1 MISLYGLKTVLE
13 RLTASDSGPA
23 RPVTCNGLTKS
34 AKGLFIAALSG
45 KLDRPITVV
54 ADKASTA
61 EELLEIISFFTP
73 VHGGRLFLFPPW
85 EILPYEEMSPHPEVS
100 GTRLHTL
107 SRLVKKPGNFI
118 LVTTVEALAR
128 KTIPPD
134 ALKKSILRV
143 DKGDRLDIELLC
155 AHLVSHGYARVDMV
169 ENRGEFAVRGGVV
182 DVFAGYGDNPVRFEF
197 MGDDVE
203 SIRLYDA
210 DTQRSVKHV
219 DDVTILPFREVF
231 YHVSG
236 ERLLPALETM
246 INGMDITPARASAIM
261 DAVSNGAFFSGM
273 ERLMSAYFHQPA
285 TLLDY
290 LPPDTLFMADE
301 PEQVKSHIEGFYK
314 LMDEDRDE
322 AVRRRDIAPEVES
335 LFMGRSELENAAI
348 GHKTALRLN
357 EIALTG
363 EDEGEL
369 IVPARAPERHRGRV
383 DDFVK
388 DLTSL
393 LGNGYSVVI
402 TAESPGGAE
411 RIDKMLRDR
420 EIGSVR
426 IGPEDISRLAG
437 HILEPQTSLFE
448 GSLFLA
454 VGSIPQGFV
463 LQSDKWALITD
474 DEIFGKVVKIR
485 RRQKS
490 PRRVFTPGLEDLKRG
505 DLVVHKAHG
514 VGRYIG
520 SREMTVGDARDEY
533 LEIEYAE
540 QQKLYLPISSVNL
553 LKKYMSGGAEHRP
566 PLDRMGGVTWKKTRA
581 RVKKA
586 VMEMAGRLLK
596 IHASR
601 ELSEGFAYSTDGNFH
616 QEFAGLFE
624 YRETEDQLSAI
635 ADVAAD
641 MERKKP
647 MDRLVCG
654 DVGYGK
660 TEVAMRA
667 AFKAVFDGKQT
678 AVLVPTTLLAQ
689 QHHNTFA
696 ERFKSFPVR
705 VESLS
710 RFKSRKEQK
719 ETLAALEKGEVDI
732 IVGTHRLLQK
742 DVKFAK
748 LGLVIVDEEQ
758 RFGVAHKEK
767 LRALSAGVDT
777 MTLTATPIPRTLH
790 TALLGIRDLSV
801 IETPPADRQ
810 AVQTFIVKFSD
821 TVIREAILRELD
833 RGGQVFFVHNK
844 VKSIMSVAKHLSKMV
859 PEAKARV
866 AHGQMDEEELEK
878 VMMDFVE
885 KKFDILIA
893 TTIIESG
900 LDIPTA
906 NTIIINRADH
916 MGLAQLYQLRGRVGR
931 AHHRAFAYLLVP
943 GLSSITDLAR
953 KRLKA
958 IEELSELGS
967 GFKLAARDM
976 EIRGAGNLVGP
987 EQSGHMDAVGFE
999 TYCEML
1005 EDAIRELK
1013 GEIVEERFDS
1023 AVNLAFAG
1031 RIPKEYIP
1039 TLGARMEF
1047 YNRIHSLAAPQQ
1059 VDETAEELTDRFG
1072 PLPEEV
1078 EKLLAMAR
1086 IKTLCSRLRVLK
1098 ADIVRDR
1105 LYLVFDTA
1113 TKVSPEKLVTKAYER
1128 GMKFKF
1134 TSETSAEAALCGQ
1147 TWRERFGSV
1156 RAFMEIMLETAV

>member
-1 MISLYGLKTVLE
+1 MTSLYTLRTVLQ
-13 RLTASDSGPA
+13 RLTASGGPA
-23 RPVTCNGLTKS
+23 RPLTCNGLTKS
-34 AKGLFIAALSG
+34 AKGLFIAALSE
-45 KLDRPITVV
+45 KLGRPITLVT
-54 ADKASTA
+54 DKAAGA
-61 EELLEIISFFTP
+61 EELCEIIRFFMP
-73 VHGGRLFLFPPW
+73 GGGDRLLLFPPW

-107 SRLVKKPGNFI
+107 SRLIKKPGNVI
-118 LVTTVEALAR
+118 IVTTVEALAR
-128 KTIPPD
+128 KTLPPD

-143 DKGDRLDIELLC
+143 DKGDRMDIELLC

-169 ENRGEFAVRGGVV
+169 ENRGEFAIRGGVV
-182 DVFAGYGDNPVRFEF
+182 DVFAGYGDHPIRFEF

-203 SIRLYDA
+203 SIRLYNS

-219 DDVTILPFREVF
+219 DEVTILPFREVF

-236 ERLLPALETM
+236 ERLIPDVESM
-246 INGMDITPARASAIM
+246 IKGMEIAPARVSAIL
-261 DAVSNGAFFSGM
+261 DAVRNGGFFSGM
-273 ERLMSAYFHQPA
+273 ERLMSAFFRQPA

-290 LPPDTLFMADE
+290 LPHDTIFMADE
-301 PEQVKSHIEGFYK
+301 TDQVEAHIESFYK
-314 LMDEDRDE
+314 LMDEDRGE
-322 AVRRRDIAPEVES
+322 AVRRKDIAPEVES
-335 LFMGRSELENAAI
+335 LFMSRSQLETAAI
-348 GHKTALRLN
+348 GDKTILRLN
-357 EIALTG
+357 ELALTG
-363 EDEGEL
+363 EGEGDV
-369 IVPARAPERHRGRV
+369 IVPARSPERYRGRV

-388 DLTSL
+388 DLTGL
-393 LGNGYSVVI
+393 LTNGYSIVI

-411 RIDKMLRDR
+411 RIDKMLRER
-420 EIGSVR
+420 EMGSVR
-426 IGPEDISRLAG
+426 IGPEEISRLAG

-448 GSLFLA
+448 GSLFIA
-454 VGSIPQGFV
+454 VGSIPEGFI
-463 LQSDKWALITD
+463 LPPDKWALITD

-490 PRRVFTPGLEDLKRG
+490 HRRVFSPGLEDLKRG

-520 SREMTVGDARDEY
+520 SREMTVGDSQDEY

-553 LKKYMSGGAEHRP
+553 LKKYMSGGGEHKP
-566 PLDRMGGVTWKKTRA
+566 QLDRMGGVTWIKTRA

-586 VMEMAGRLLK
+586 VMDMADRLLK

-624 YRETEDQLSAI
+624 YRETEDQISAI
-635 ADVAAD
+635 ADVSAD

-667 AFKAVFDGKQT
+667 AFKAVFDGKQ
-678 AVLVPTTLLAQ
+678 AAILVPTTLLAQ

-710 RFKSRKEQK
+710 RFKTRKEQK
-719 ETLAALEKGEVDI
+719 EILAALERGEVDI
-732 IVGTHRLLQK
+732 VVGTHRLLQK

-758 RFGVAHKEK
+758 RFGVVHKEK
-767 LRALSAGVDT
+767 LRTLSAGVDT

-790 TALLGIRDLSV
+790 TAMLGIRDLSV

-833 RGGQVFFVHNK
+833 RGGQIFFVHNK
-844 VKSIMSVAKHLSKMV
+844 VKSIMSVARHLAKIV
-859 PEAKARV
+859 PEAKV
-866 AHGQMDEEELEK
+866 GVGHGQMDEEELEQ
-878 VMMDFVE
+878 VMVDFVE
-885 KKFDILIA
+885 KKFDVLIA

-900 LDIPTA
+900 LDIPSA

-1031 RIPKEYIP
+1031 RIPKEYIT

-1047 YNRIHSLAAPQQ
+1047 YNRIHSLATPQQ
-1059 VDETAEELTDRFG
+1059 VDDAAEEMTDRFG

-1086 IKTLCSRLRVLK
+1086 IKTLCARLRVLK

-1113 TKVSPEKLVTKAYER
+1113 TKVNPEKLVTKAFQR

-1134 TSETSAEAALCGQ
+1134 TSETSAEAVITGQ
-1147 TWRERFGSV
+1147 GWRERFGSV
-1156 RAFMEIMLETAV
+1156 RAFMELMLETAE